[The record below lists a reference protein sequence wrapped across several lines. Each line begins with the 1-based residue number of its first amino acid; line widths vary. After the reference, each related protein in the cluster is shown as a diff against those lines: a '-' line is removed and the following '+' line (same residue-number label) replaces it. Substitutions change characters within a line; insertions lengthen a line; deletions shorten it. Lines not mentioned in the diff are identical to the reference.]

1 MKVGVLFS
9 SGKDSTYVIHLAKKR
24 GHEISCLITMES
36 KNNESYMFHTPNINL
51 AELCAEAMEI
61 PIIIEQTKGKKESE
75 LEDLK
80 KVINNAKKKYEIEG
94 IVTGALSSTYQGA
107 RIQNICND
115 LNLWCFNPLWQKNQI
130 ELLNELVDN
139 KFKVMIVGV
148 FAYPFDE
155 SWLGEIID
163 KETISKLKELQ
174 QKYKINPAG
183 EGGETE
189 SLVIDSPLHKK
200 RIKIT
205 KSTKTFENYAGV
217 FNIEEAFLEPK

>member
-9 SGKDSTYVIHLAKKR
+9 SGKDSTYVIHLAKKL

-130 ELLNELVDN
+130 E
-139 KFKVMIVGV
+139 
-148 FAYPFDE
+148 
-155 SWLGEIID
+155 
-163 KETISKLKELQ
+163 
-174 QKYKINPAG
+174 
-183 EGGETE
+183 
-189 SLVIDSPLHKK
+189 
-200 RIKIT
+200 
-205 KSTKTFENYAGV
+205 
-217 FNIEEAFLEPK
+217 